1 MHISMIMCYPNL
13 PYFAL
18 VTIRDLVFIE
28 DKINNFHFKDKFC
41 KDKLGFNVLLDI
53 RPKSIS

>member
-1 MHISMIMCYPNL
+1 MCYPNL